1 MKERFFLMMVT
12 ARKRAEIND
21 RLFINFDY
29 TKEIDSSYSGMDT
42 RVVEELL
49 ENESIRKRFHLKNFW
64 IYCVQAVMKKSCT
77 YGE

>member
-1 MKERFFLMMVT
+1 MMVT

-49 ENESIRKRFHLKNFW
+49 ENEF
-64 IYCVQAVMKKSCT
+64 YKKEVSFEEFLDLLRSGSDEEKL
-77 YGE
+77 YFMESDHIEI